1 MGTQVTVA
9 SSGPTDPTDQADQAQ
24 PLNTLLD
31 ARGIRKAYGGSIAL
45 RDVSLAVRAGEIH
58 ALLGENGAGKST
70 LIRCLAGTPPPDA
83 GTIIV
88 EGHQLPPHHGP
99 VEATAA
105 GLAFIHQESTLIES
119 LSVEENIAIVEGYP
133 RRFGLIDWLAVRR
146 RAIETLD
153 LLGVSI
159 DPRATIAELPLA
171 SRTMVAIARALA
183 LSAKL
188 LILDE
193 PTASL
198 GPTDVARLFAALRR
212 ISSQGGA
219 VIFVSHRLDEVYD
232 LCDHI
237 TVLRDGANVGS
248 AQPRDLSRREM
259 VAMICGHEV
268 SFAAKNL
275 PQRALEP
282 LLQATALEGELIAP
296 ISFTVGAGEIVGF
309 TGLSDAGH
317 YELGE
322 MLFGMAPLV
331 GGQLRLQGQ
340 PYTARSP
347 VAALA
352 ASVAYLPRDRN
363 LDGLAREMTLT
374 ENLYLNPARESP
386 AMAGSMWLLKER
398 EDHAAVALLRRFAVR
413 PPLPDARVSTLSGGN
428 AQKVLLARWLS
439 SGARLLII
447 NDVSV
452 GVDIGAREEIYAAIR
467 LASASGTAVMIITSD
482 FEEIENLCSR
492 ALVFSRGLLRA
503 EFEGDQLTVHNL
515 SGALAGPKLSME
527 AGAIAGTN
535 S

>member
-1 MGTQVTVA
+1 M
-9 SSGPTDPTDQADQAQ
+9 
-24 PLNTLLD
+24 LLD
-31 ARGIRKAYGGSIAL
+31 ARGIRKAYGGSLAL
-45 RDVSLAVRAGEIH
+45 SGVSLTVQAGQIH

-70 LIRCLAGTPPPDA
+70 LIKCLAGTPPPDA
-83 GTIIV
+83 GTITI
-88 EGHQLPPHHGP
+88 EGHRLPNQHGP
-99 VEATAA
+99 VDATAA
-105 GLAFIHQESTLIES
+105 GLAFIHQESTLIEG

-146 RAIETLD
+146 RAIEALD
-153 LLGVSI
+153 LLGVAI
-159 DPRATIAELPLA
+159 DPGAKVAELPLA

-198 GPTDVARLFAALRR
+198 GPSDVARLFAALRR

-237 TVLRDGANVGS
+237 TVLRDGANVGN
-248 AQPRDLSRREM
+248 ARPRELSRSEM

-268 SFAAKNL
+268 RFAGKNR
-275 PQRALEP
+275 PRRSTEP
-282 LLQATALEGELIAP
+282 LLHAKGLEGELLAP
-296 ISFTVGAGEIVGF
+296 IDFTVGVGEIVGF

-322 MLFGMAPLV
+322 ILYGLAPIV
-331 GGQLRLQGQ
+331 RGQLRLQGQ
-340 PYTARSP
+340 SYAPRSP
-347 VAALA
+347 VAALK
-352 ASVAYLPRDRN
+352 ASVGYLPRDRN

-374 ENLYLNPARESP
+374 ENLFLNPARESP
-386 AMAGSMWLLKER
+386 AMAGSIWLLKER
-398 EDHAAVALLRRFAVR
+398 EDGAASVLLRRFAVR
-413 PPLPDARVSTLSGGN
+413 PPLPNARLATLSGGN

-452 GVDIGAREEIYAAIR
+452 GVDIGAREDIYAAIR
-467 LASASGTAVMIITSD
+467 LASASGAAVMIVTSD

-503 EFEGDQLTVHNL
+503 EFESDELTVHNL
-515 SGALAGPKLSME
+515 SGALAGPTLSME
-527 AGAIAGTN
+527 AGVAAGTN

>member
-1 MGTQVTVA
+1 M
-9 SSGPTDPTDQADQAQ
+9 
-24 PLNTLLD
+24 LLD
-31 ARGIRKAYGGSIAL
+31 ARGICKAYGGTLAL

-70 LIRCLAGTPPPDA
+70 LIKCLAGTPPPDA
-83 GTIIV
+83 GTIAV
-88 EGHQLPPHHGP
+88 EGHQLPDQHGAI
-99 VEATAA
+99 EATAA
-105 GLAFIHQESTLIES
+105 GLAFIHQESTLVES

-146 RAIETLD
+146 RAIEALD
-153 LLGVSI
+153 LLGVAI
-159 DPRATIAELPLA
+159 DPRAKVAELPLA
-171 SRTMVAIARALA
+171 SRTMVALARALA

-188 LILDE
+188 LVLDE

-198 GPTDVARLFAALRR
+198 GPSDVARLFAALRR

-248 AQPRDLSRREM
+248 ARPRELSRREM

-268 SFAAKNL
+268 RFAGKNL
-275 PQRALEP
+275 PQRSTEP
-282 LLQATALEGELIAP
+282 LLHAEALEGELLAP
-296 ISFTVGAGEIVGF
+296 IDFTVGAGEIVGF

-322 MLFGMAPLV
+322 MLFGLAPLV
-331 GGQLRLQGQ
+331 GGQLWLQGRR
-340 PYTARSP
+340 YTPRSP
-347 VAALA
+347 VAALT

-374 ENLYLNPARESP
+374 ENLFLNPARESP
-386 AMAGSMWLLKER
+386 AMAGSIWLLKER
-398 EDHAAVALLRRFAVR
+398 EDRAAAALLRRFAVR
-413 PPLPDARVSTLSGGN
+413 PPLPDARISTLSGGN

-439 SGARLLII
+439 TGARLLII

-452 GVDIGAREEIYAAIR
+452 GVDVGAREEIYAAIR
-467 LASASGTAVMIITSD
+467 LASASGAAVMIVTSD

-503 EFEGDQLTVHNL
+503 EFEGDQLTVSNL
-515 SGALAGPKLSME
+515 SGALAGPTLAME
-527 AGAIAGTN
+527 AGTAAGTN

>member
-1 MGTQVTVA
+1 M
-9 SSGPTDPTDQADQAQ
+9 
-24 PLNTLLD
+24 LLE
-31 ARGIRKAYGGSIAL
+31 AKGVRKAYGGSVAL
-45 RDVSLAVRAGEIH
+45 SGVSLAVEAGQIH

-70 LIRCLAGTPPPDA
+70 LIKCLAGTPPPDA
-83 GTIIV
+83 GTISI
-88 EGHQLPPHHGP
+88 EGHQLPDQHGP
-99 VEATAA
+99 FDATAA
-105 GLAFIHQESTLIES
+105 GLAFIHQESTLIEG

-133 RRFGLIDWLAVRR
+133 RRFGLIDWFAVRR

-153 LLGVSI
+153 LLGVAI
-159 DPRATIAELPLA
+159 DPGARVAELPLA
-171 SRTMVAIARALA
+171 GRTMVALARALA

-198 GPTDVARLFAALRR
+198 GPSDVARLFAALRR

-219 VIFVSHRLDEVYD
+219 VIFVSHRLEEVYD

-237 TVLRDGANVGS
+237 TVLRDGANVGN
-248 AQPRDLSRREM
+248 ARPRDLSRNQM
-259 VAMICGHEV
+259 VAMICGREV
-268 SFAAKNL
+268 RIAGKARL
-275 PQRALEP
+275 QRDAEP
-282 LLQATALEGELIAP
+282 LLVAKGLEGELVAP
-296 ISFTVGAGEIVGF
+296 IDFTVGAGEIVGF

-322 MLFGMAPLV
+322 ILFGLAPMV
-331 GGQLRLQGQ
+331 SGELRLQEQ
-340 PYTARSP
+340 SYAPRSP

-352 ASVAYLPRDRN
+352 ASVGYLPRDRN
-363 LDGLAREMTLT
+363 LEGLAREMTLT
-374 ENLYLNPARESP
+374 ENLFLNPARESP
-386 AMAGSMWLLKER
+386 ARAGSIWLLKER
-398 EDHAAVALLRRFAVR
+398 EDAAATSLLRRFAVR
-413 PPLPDARVSTLSGGN
+413 PPLPNARIGTLSGGN

-467 LASASGTAVMIITSD
+467 LAAASGAAVMIVTSD

-503 EFEGDQLTVHNL
+503 EIEGDQLTVHNL
-515 SGALAGPKLSME
+515 SGALAGSTLSME
-527 AGAIAGTN
+527 AGVAGGMH